1 MHPHPPHLLSE
12 VELRPVR
19 QGRVVFSGAGDSAL
33 LLDPDSGN
41 YFSLSDVGAR
51 FWELCDGQHTLDEI
65 VDELSEEYDAT
76 PEVIRAD
83 LRELVD
89 ELTAEGLL
97 ERA

>member
-1 MHPHPPHLLSE
+1 LSE

-19 QGRVVFSGAGDSAL
+19 QDRVVFSRAGDSAL

-41 YFSLSDVGAR
+41 YFSLTDVGAR
-51 FWELCDGQHTLDEI
+51 IWELCDGRHTLDEI
-65 VDELSEEYDAT
+65 VEALAAEYDA
-76 PEVIRAD
+76 PLEVIEAD
-83 LRELVD
+83 MRELVD